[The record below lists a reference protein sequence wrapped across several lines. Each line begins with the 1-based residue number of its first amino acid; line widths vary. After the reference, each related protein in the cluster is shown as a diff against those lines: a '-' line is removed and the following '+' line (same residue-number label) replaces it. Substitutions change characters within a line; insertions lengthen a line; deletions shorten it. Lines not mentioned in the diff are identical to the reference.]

1 LILAAQMAVAKQ
13 RKSDSAVAGRL
24 SRAATYEKPATSG
37 ARRLGKN
44 AVIYLPHDGVAH
56 NNISGKPPCGFDP
69 HHPSTS
75 AAILDRLSAF
85 EASLDPVIDVA
96 HLPALLVQRDED

>member
-1 LILAAQMAVAKQ
+1 MAVAKQ
-13 RKSDSAVAGRL
+13 RKSESAVAGRL

-37 ARRLGKN
+37 GLGCAR
-44 AVIYLPHDGVAH
+44 
-56 NNISGKPPCGFDP
+56 
-69 HHPSTS
+69 TS